1 MAETRRNSL
10 TLDSAR
16 AIMKVD
22 APCSVGCTE
31 RPRGLY
37 PRPPTLAAFAFRR
50 GRREDPRMTFTGRQA
65 LRLEEIRE
73 DLQSLSE
80 ADFQAVL
87 F

>member
-1 MAETRRNSL
+1 
-10 TLDSAR
+10 
-16 AIMKVD
+16 
-22 APCSVGCTE
+22 
-31 RPRGLY
+31 
-37 PRPPTLAAFAFRR
+37 
-50 GRREDPRMTFTGRQA
+50 MTFTGRQA